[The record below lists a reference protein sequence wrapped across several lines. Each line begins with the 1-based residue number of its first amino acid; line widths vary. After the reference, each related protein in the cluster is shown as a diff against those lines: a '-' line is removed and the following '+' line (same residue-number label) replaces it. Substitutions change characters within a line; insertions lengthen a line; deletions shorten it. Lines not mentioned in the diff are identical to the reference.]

1 MSFFSHLILGSLIPI
16 VAVRLFYL
24 SPGQNHNPTVTS
36 IIAAII
42 TQFALQYSFMSASVT
57 ALRPFLRPF
66 HSGHMLVD
74 TVGAPGSG
82 LHSGIRNGSQD
93 AYHKLGAV
101 RGTDKGMPISTVS
114 ALASVNDDYQPTVT
128 SPKHHSSKPS
138 RDDMKSVDSQGSD
151 QMIIR
156 KTRDYSVR
164 YEPQNS
170 SRESPRRPPR
180 DAAHAQSQV

>member
-1 MSFFSHLILGSLIPI
+1 MFGSLAPV

-24 SPGQNHNPTVTS
+24 SPEQNHNPTVSS
-36 IIAAII
+36 IIASIV
-42 TQFALQYSFMSASVT
+42 TQVALQYAFMSASVT

-82 LHSGIRNGSQD
+82 LHSGIRSGSQD
-93 AYHKLGAV
+93 TYHKLSAVSGA
-101 RGTDKGMPISTVS
+101 DKGKPIQTFSP
-114 ALASVNDDYQPTVT
+114 LASMNNDYQTTVT
-128 SPKHHSSKPS
+128 SPKQHSSKPS

-170 SRESPRRPPR
+170 SRDAPRRPQR
-180 DAAHAQSQV
+180 DTAHAQSQV